1 MSRNFLGQRGLAAL
15 AGLMVVSAMTG
26 CQVDI
31 GGQTLPSPY
40 YTSDDVQYFPAGP
53 EFPLSEEAA
62 ELRRIKLQQENEA
75 LIREGRTRP
84 GYTTPPLR

>member
-1 MSRNFLGQRGLAAL
+1 MSRNILGPRGLSTL
-15 AGLMVVSAMTG
+15 AGLVVVSALTG

-40 YTSDDVQYFPAGP
+40 YTQDDVQYFPAGP

-62 ELRRIKLQQENEA
+62 MLRRVQEQNENEA

-84 GYTTPPLR
+84 GYSKPPLR